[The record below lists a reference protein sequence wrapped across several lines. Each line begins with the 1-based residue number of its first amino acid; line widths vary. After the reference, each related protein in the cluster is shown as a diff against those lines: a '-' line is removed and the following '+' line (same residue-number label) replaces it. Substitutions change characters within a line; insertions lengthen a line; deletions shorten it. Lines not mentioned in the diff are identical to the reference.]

1 MTVVYEVLSAVLIL
15 TGALLACT
23 AAIAI
28 VRFPD
33 TLTRMHAATK
43 PQVIGLI
50 LILTG
55 TAIELRDDG
64 QAWMLALTALFTML
78 TAPVIAHL
86 LGRTAYREQS
96 TRDGLL
102 RIDELGDE
110 IEHP

>member
-1 MTVVYEVLSAVLIL
+1 MNLVFDIVSGLLIL
-15 TGALLACT
+15 TGALLAFT

-50 LILTG
+50 LILIG
-55 TAIELRDDG
+55 TAIQIRGDG
-64 QAWMLALTALFTML
+64 QAWMLALTGLFTML

-86 LGRTAYREQS
+86 LGRTAYREQGD
-96 TRDGLL
+96 RDGML
-102 RIDELGDE
+102 RINELGDE
-110 IEHP
+110 IERL